1 MSSNMAIQS
10 VLSFLFERA
19 AINRTI
25 VVTICTVNS
34 ITVAICELYSTDFTR
49 KRTTVH
55 SQNMPFQIVP
65 ILEARSSTTQNPSP
79 LPPPGIATL
88 FPPIRRESSLPTDKG
103 LSSCLVSVRTD

>member
-65 ILEARSSTTQNPSP
+65 ILEARSSTDLASDSSNGPMVSPS
-79 LPPPGIATL
+79 
-88 FPPIRRESSLPTDKG
+88 
-103 LSSCLVSVRTD
+103 